1 MERLNSEGF
10 PRDRLLW
17 VLTQPRFVR
26 EARRID
32 ACLLCRAHRV
42 NDAGLCDACHATLSD
57 AEMRL
62 VERWMNGT
70 GP

>member
-1 MERLNSEGF
+1 MERLNSEGY
-10 PRDRLLW
+10 PRDRLPW
-17 VLTQPRFVR
+17 VLTQARFVL

-42 NDAGLCDACHATLSD
+42 NEAGLCNACHAALTD
-57 AEMRL
+57 AELRL